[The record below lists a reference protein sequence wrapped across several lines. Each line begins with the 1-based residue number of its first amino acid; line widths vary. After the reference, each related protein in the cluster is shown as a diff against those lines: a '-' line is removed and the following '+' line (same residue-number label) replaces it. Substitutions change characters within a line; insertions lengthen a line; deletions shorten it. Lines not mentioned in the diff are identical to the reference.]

1 MKETIDQF
9 MWGFQ
14 PHFRL
19 SVEHETQDALAQIGL
34 ETQVRVVLIGYASD
48 GGLKYPVCIE
58 PEDGPL
64 NVQHLAPVTQR
75 AEELFHSHPDASLI
89 HSDPRLH
96 RQLLAMRQKQS
107 RASALV
113 EAVERS
119 GTFEGLKFFA
129 SRSAPIG
136 GYQVHTCIGVQAAD
150 LGVPP
155 SFGESTVDRV
165 YVGRSLHHE
174 LIEECLHRCDRA
186 LYLPDPGTGL
196 FVLGPQEDIIT
207 SAAKR
212 FTNGSVFRATGD
224 SGNLYDAVNRFSSL
238 SYERSTA
245 RGYLTIADIRR
256 ADVQIDVRFERPIS
270 LHDARTIRKLLEV
283 TDDATRVLADG
294 RQAYGLGTCAPSS
307 EIVEISVLGNAEWEM
322 SVNGATFLRVSY
334 GRATLPRA
342 SFDFERFADI
352 TERTIGTFDRERID
366 DIINIAQNSG
376 HGMTLAISN
385 EPTQETDRLG
395 GEAMAIE
402 PTRLTPELIARLSRV
417 DGAILLGPDG
427 RCHAFGVILDGTAV
441 GRGDRSR
448 GSRFNSAVRYQRTQR
463 ASGNQAVLVVIS
475 VDGAV
480 DILPALRQQVHRYE
494 VEAAVSALCAMSK
507 AENVDYEEFSRRHR
521 RVEKLAFYLSAEQC
535 EQVNEC
541 LDNEMRRRV
550 EEGGIA
556 AHGPPFRPAPD
567 MDDSYFR

>member
-14 PHFRL
+14 PHFRRH
-19 SVEHETQDALAQIGL
+19 VEHETQGALAQIGL
-34 ETQVRVVLIGYASD
+34 ETQVRVVLIGYASNV
-48 GGLKYPVCIE
+48 GLEYPVCIE

-64 NVQHLAPVTQR
+64 NVQHLASVTQR
-75 AEELFHSHPDASLI
+75 AEELIRAHPDANLI
-89 HSDPRLH
+89 YSDPRLS
-96 RQLLAMRQKQS
+96 RQLHAMRKKQS
-107 RASALV
+107 RATALV
-113 EAVERS
+113 EAVEQS
-119 GTFEGLKFFA
+119 GRFEGFKFFA
-129 SRSAPIG
+129 SPSAPIG
-136 GYQVHTCIGVQAAD
+136 DYQVHTCIGVQAAD
-150 LGVPP
+150 LGVLP
-155 SFGESTVDRV
+155 SFGESTVERV

-174 LIEECLHRCDRA
+174 VIEECLRRCDRA

-212 FTNGSVFRATGD
+212 FTNGSVARATGNYGD
-224 SGNLYDAVNRFSSL
+224 LYDAVSRFSSL
-238 SYERSTA
+238 SYERSSA
-245 RGYLTIADIRR
+245 RGYLTIADTSR
-256 ADVQIDVRFERPIS
+256 ADVQIDICFEHPIS

-283 TDDATRVLADG
+283 TDGETRVLADESV
-294 RQAYGLGTCAPSS
+294 AYGLGACAPSS

-322 SVNGATFLRVSY
+322 SVDGSALLRVSY

-366 DIINIAQNSG
+366 NIINIAQNSG
-376 HGMTLAISN
+376 HGMTLVISS
-385 EPTQETDRLG
+385 EPAHETDRLG

-480 DILPALRQQVHRYE
+480 DILPALRQQVHRDE
-494 VEAAVSALCAMSK
+494 VEAAVTALCAMSK
-507 AENVDYEEFSRRHR
+507 ANVDYEEFSRRHR

-541 LDNEMRRRV
+541 LKNETRRRL
-550 EEGGIA
+550 EEGGFA
-556 AHGPPFRPAPD
+556 AYGRPFRPAPD
-567 MDDSYFR
+567 MDDSYLL